1 MSNTNLETIAKEVIA
16 GKWGNDKERYQRLTS
31 AGYVPELVQKKV
43 NELLSSGC
51 TAGAE
56 NLKRVEIDAR
66 GFDGIVIEMVVD

>member
-1 MSNTNLETIAKEVIA
+1 MNNTNIEAVAKEVIS

-43 NELLSSGC
+43 NELLSSVY

-66 GFDGIVIEMVVD
+66 GFDGIVIELVVD